1 MNLNNNIPNE
11 RIRLLKSEEELQEM
25 PENSTNMFKSRVI
38 ENYTD

>member
-25 PENSTNMFKSRVI
+25 PEDSTNMHKLGVI
-38 ENYTD
+38 ENFTN